1 MGFINRFLLFL
12 YALAVALAALGVI
25 VLCLPV
31 IPVPVVLNEVAFALS
46 RWETMA
52 GAALVFLLSVHLVA
66 CSFSGSSKREEK
78 AEKEPEAVIVKGA
91 AGEVRVATSAVSS
104 LAEKS
109 ALQVHGVES
118 AEAKV
123 ESRRVAQG
131 EEKEAS
137 STVVIG
143 LEVGLGGGQN
153 VTQVSDAVR
162 AAVSEQMSNVLGLA
176 EYSIDISVTEIAG
189 KDAAKK
195 SRVS

>member
-1 MGFINRFLLFL
+1 M
-12 YALAVALAALGVI
+12 
-25 VLCLPV
+25 
-31 IPVPVVLNEVAFALS
+31 
-46 RWETMA
+46 
-52 GAALVFLLSVHLVA
+52 
-66 CSFSGSSKREEK
+66 
-78 AEKEPEAVIVKGA
+78 
-91 AGEVRVATSAVSS
+91 SS

-109 ALQVHGVES
+109 ALKVHGVES

-123 ESRRVAQG
+123 QSRRVVQG
-131 EEKEAS
+131 EGKEAS
-137 STVVIG
+137 SAVVIG

-189 KDAAKK
+189 NDAAKK